1 MGNSLIIAQNI
12 SKTFVAKGL
21 FSAKKENHVLHHVDL
36 EIYNDETL
44 ALVGES
50 GCGKTT
56 LGRIILGLEKPTDG
70 NILFEGENI
79 FSKKEVKKEMR
90 KNMQMVF
97 QDPYASLDPKMKV
110 EEILME
116 PLLANKV
123 YTNKKEA
130 RKKVKELLEIVGL
143 NETHMKRYPYQFSG
157 GQRQRIGIARA
168 LALEPA
174 FIACDEP
181 VSALDVSVQAQIL
194 NLLKEIQKNRNLS
207 LLFISH
213 DLGVVRYIADRV
225 AIMYLGRICEIGSV
239 EEVYTNPKHPYTEY
253 LLQSVPKMRVP
264 NGDKEDLQQSLQE
277 TDEIKVEKR
286 EDMCPFYS
294 RCKYHTDICKQK
306 FPEQKKR
313 NETIFFCHHPLA

>member
-1 MGNSLIIAQNI
+1 M
-12 SKTFVAKGL
+12 AKGL

-36 EIYNDETL
+36 EIYNNETL

-123 YTNKKEA
+123 YANKKEA

-253 LLQSVPKMRVP
+253 LLQSVPKMRIP

-277 TDEIKVEKR
+277 ANEIKVEKR

>member
-1 MGNSLIIAQNI
+1 
-12 SKTFVAKGL
+12 
-21 FSAKKENHVLHHVDL
+21 
-36 EIYNDETL
+36 
-44 ALVGES
+44 
-50 GCGKTT
+50 
-56 LGRIILGLEKPTDG
+56 
-70 NILFEGENI
+70 
-79 FSKKEVKKEMR
+79 
-90 KNMQMVF
+90 MQMVF

-143 NETHMKRYPYQFSG
+143 NETHMKRYPYEFSG

-253 LLQSVPKMRVP
+253 LLQSVPKMRIP

-277 TDEIKVEKR
+277 ANEIKVEKR

-306 FPEQKKR
+306 FPEQKKK

>member
-1 MGNSLIIAQNI
+1 M
-12 SKTFVAKGL
+12 
-21 FSAKKENHVLHHVDL
+21 
-36 EIYNDETL
+36 
-44 ALVGES
+44 
-50 GCGKTT
+50 
-56 LGRIILGLEKPTDG
+56 
-70 NILFEGENI
+70 
-79 FSKKEVKKEMR
+79 
-90 KNMQMVF
+90 
-97 QDPYASLDPKMKV
+97 
-110 EEILME
+110 
-116 PLLANKV
+116 
-123 YTNKKEA
+123 
-130 RKKVKELLEIVGL
+130 GL

-253 LLQSVPKMRVP
+253 LLQSVPKMR
-264 NGDKEDLQQSLQE
+264 NSKWGQ
-277 TDEIKVEKR
+277 R
-286 EDMCPFYS
+286 RFA
-294 RCKYHTDICKQK
+294 
-306 FPEQKKR
+306 
-313 NETIFFCHHPLA
+313 TIFTRGQ

>member
-1 MGNSLIIAQNI
+1 MD
-12 SKTFVAKGL
+12 TEMMV
-21 FSAKKENHVLHHVDL
+21 ELHHVKEYFRIHDQL
-36 EIYNDETL
+36 TIRAVDDISFGIRKGEVFG
-44 ALVGES
+44 LVGES
-50 GCGKTT
+50 GCGKSTVAR
-56 LGRIILGLEKPTDG
+56 LISGIYRPT
-70 NILFEGENI
+70 EGEVLFHGNP
-79 FSKKEVKKEMR
+79 KKEM
-90 KNMQMVF
+90 QMIF

-277 TDEIKVEKR
+277 ANEIKVEKR

>member
-1 MGNSLIIAQNI
+1 MNKSLIVAKDI
-12 SKTFVAKGL
+12 SKTFVTKGL
-21 FSAKKENHVLHHVDL
+21 FSGKKENHVLHHVDL
-36 EIYNDETL
+36 EIYNNETL

-56 LGRIILGLEKPTDG
+56 LGRIILGLETPSEGNVYFDG
-70 NILFEGENI
+70 KDVFA
-79 FSKKEVKKEMR
+79 KKEEKGEIR
-90 KNMQMVF
+90 RNMQMVF
-97 QDPYASLDPKMKV
+97 QDPYASLDPKMKA
-110 EEILME
+110 EDILLE

-123 YTNKKEA
+123 YKEKEDG
-130 RKKVKELLEIVGL
+130 RKKVRELLETVGL

-194 NLLKEIQKNRNLS
+194 NLLKDIQSQRNLS

-225 AIMYLGRICEIGSV
+225 VIMYLGRICEIGPV
-239 EEVYTNPKHPYTEY
+239 EEVYNHPKHPYTEY
-253 LLQSVPKMRVP
+253 LIQSVPKMRLP
-264 NGDKEDLQQSLQE
+264 NPEERNQKETVRE
-277 TDEIKVEKR
+277 ANEIIVEKR
-286 EDMCPFYS
+286 ENMCPFYS
-294 RCKYHTDICKQK
+294 RCKYRTSVCQEKY
-306 FPEQKKR
+306 PEQQEENGTK
-313 NETIFFCHHPLA
+313 FFCHHHL